1 MNEPS
6 ENPELDEEVIEEVA
20 EKSAAL
26 IGKKLLKWTA
36 ILAGFAAVGIGLAKV
51 LAPDDSIYVLFE
63 TGEVFDT
70 PEEALEA

>member
-1 MNEPS
+1 MNEIG

-20 EKSAAL
+20 GKSAAL

-36 ILAGFAAVGIGLAKV
+36 IVAGFAAVGIGLAKV
-51 LAPDDSIYVLFE
+51 LAPDDSIYVLEE